1 MIQTINNWVN
11 EEERKTLVDFILSND
26 EKNKKLGPDQLL
38 STSQPGELRS
48 STYML
53 KDSLTD
59 RWKEFNFL
67 SEPIV
72 NKILAPKFFSLV
84 GESYV
89 TLWANIF
96 RRGEGIKLH
105 NHGTVKLS
113 GNLYIGGPEDSATH
127 YAGRKPVHNKIG
139 TLTIFDAQLD
149 HWVEI
154 NKTGIPRVSMAFDVR
169 DSMPNRA
176 NELSPHTFIP
186 LGTHVN

>member
-1 MIQTINNWVN
+1 MKIIDNFISN
-11 EEERKTLVDFILSND
+11 EEATIIKDYIFANETRV
-26 EKNKKLGPDQLL
+26 KNMGPD
-38 STSQPGELRS
+38 
-48 STYML
+48 TY
-53 KDSLTD
+53 DGTCHNSLTG
-59 RWKEFNFL
+59 RWYLYNWLTSKTCGSILIPKLTKELPNL
-67 SEPIV
+67 YIR
-72 NKILAPKFFSLV
+72 
-84 GESYV
+84 
-89 TLWANIF
+89 LWANIF